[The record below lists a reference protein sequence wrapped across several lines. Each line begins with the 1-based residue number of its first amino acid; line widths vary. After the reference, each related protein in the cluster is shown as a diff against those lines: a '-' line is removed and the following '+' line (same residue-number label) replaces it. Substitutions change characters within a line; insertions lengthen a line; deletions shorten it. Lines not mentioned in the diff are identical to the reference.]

1 MSLSSQLRSESLAKT
16 LELGSAL
23 GILLQPSDV
32 VLLSGDLG
40 AGKTHFTKGIVK
52 GMGIENEVTSP
63 TFNILVQYE
72 DSEGTLALNHFDL
85 YRLEAEEELDDIDY
99 FGHLEEDAVQVVEWG
114 DKFAGALPEDYLN
127 IDFVVI
133 DEQERILRI
142 DAHGPRSSV
151 LLKEWLGETTR

>member
-1 MSLSSQLRSESLAKT
+1 MSASIQLRSESLEKT
-16 LELGSAL
+16 LEWGSAL
-23 GILLQPSDV
+23 GVLLQPGDV

-40 AGKTHFTKGIVK
+40 AGKTHFSKGIVK

-72 DSEGTLALNHFDL
+72 NAEGTLVFNHFDL

-114 DKFAGALPEDYLN
+114 NKFTGALPEDYLN
-127 IDFVVI
+127 IDFMVV
-133 DEQERILRI
+133 DAHERILQV
-142 DAHGPRSSV
+142 DAHGPKSSS
-151 LLKEWLGETTR
+151 LLKKWLGETT